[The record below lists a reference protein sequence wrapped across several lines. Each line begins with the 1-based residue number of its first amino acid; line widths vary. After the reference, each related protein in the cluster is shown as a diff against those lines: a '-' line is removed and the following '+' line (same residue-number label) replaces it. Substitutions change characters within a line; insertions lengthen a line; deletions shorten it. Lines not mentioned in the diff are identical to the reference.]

1 MWKIR
6 PNKFLKACKDSAGI
20 RSIIAKK
27 LDCNPCNLT
36 QWLKRNPE
44 FLKYIEEEQ
53 LKVVDKSE
61 AVIIQDINNN
71 NVETAKW
78 FLTKSK
84 MGRERGYGEKIEH
97 ENSFK
102 GDNIKL
108 IIERYNGNS
117 STTKP
122 EAGNSV

>member
-1 MWKIR
+1 
-6 PNKFLKACKDSAGI
+6 
-20 RSIIAKK
+20 
-27 LDCNPCNLT
+27 
-36 QWLKRNPE
+36 
-44 FLKYIEEEQ
+44 
-53 LKVVDKSE
+53 
-61 AVIIQDINNN
+61 
-71 NVETAKW
+71 
-78 FLTKSK
+78 